1 MSKLFSVLH
10 FHHLLNNLFER
21 HLSIHFFSTSSF
33 LVCTYYIRVRRF
45 YHPPWER
52 CNTSEFFNDK
62 KKTRNYFDIK
72 FRGHWTGRCD
82 LLNIINTRG
91 LN

>member
-10 FHHLLNNLFER
+10 FHPLLNNLFER

-33 LVCTYYIRVRRF
+33 LVHIISVFVDST

-52 CNTSEFFNDK
+52 RNTSEFFNDK

-72 FRGHWTGRCD
+72 YRGHWTGSCD
-82 LLNIINTRG
+82 LLNFINTRG